1 MKTIEDIIDA
11 ERRFT
16 YVIAIAMCAVLVV
29 FSALGFIT
37 PLLAV
42 FLCLTTILSVAFIN
56 WHYDKKEDILK

>member
-1 MKTIEDIIDA
+1 MKTIEDIIDV

-16 YVIAIAMCAVLVV
+16 YVIALAMCAMLVI

-56 WHYDKKEDILK
+56 WHYDKTEDILK

>member
-1 MKTIEDIIDA
+1 MKTIEDIIDV

-16 YVIAIAMCAVLVV
+16 YVIALAMCAMLVI

-56 WHYDKKEDILK
+56 WNYDKKEVILK